1 MMFDL
6 PNNDWD
12 NFVTTEFEKDYFQS
26 LEKDLISAYQK
37 SSIFP
42 PKELVLRAFAL
53 CSLNNLSVVIVG
65 QDPYPQPGYAEG
77 LSFSVKNGI
86 RPPASLKNIL
96 IESEN
101 HPSQVSPSLVP
112 WAEQGVLLLN
122 RTLTVQKGAPNSHS
136 KLGWQNFTLNCI
148 DYVNERKENV
158 VFMLW
163 GAAAITLEKWIDHEK
178 HLVLKSGHP
187 SPLSANRG
195 LWFGNGHFDKANN
208 YLKVNHKK
216 VINWSLPSNT
226 FNREPTLF

>member
-1 MMFDL
+1 MFDL

-12 NFVTTEFEKDYFQS
+12 NFVTAEFEKDYFQS

-42 PKELVLRAFAL
+42 SKELVLRAFAL

-101 HPSQVSPSLVP
+101 HPNQVNPSLVP

-122 RTLTVQKGAPNSHS
+122 RTLTVQKREPNSHS
-136 KLGWQNFTLNCI
+136 NLGWQNFTLNCI
-148 DYVNERKENV
+148 DYINERKENV

>member
-12 NFVTTEFEKDYFQS
+12 NFVTAEFEKDYFQS

>member
-1 MMFDL
+1 MFDL
-6 PNNDWD
+6 PNNDWN
-12 NFVTTEFEKDYFQS
+12 NFVTAELEKDYFQS
-26 LEKDLISAYQK
+26 LEKGLLLAYQQ

-42 PKELVLRAFAL
+42 PKEQVLRAFEL
-53 CSLNNLSVVIVG
+53 CSLNDLSVVIVG

-77 LSFSVKNGI
+77 LSFSVKNGTK
-86 RPPASLKNIL
+86 PPASLKNIL

-101 HPSQVSPSLVP
+101 HPSQVIPSLVP

-122 RTLTVQKGAPNSHS
+122 RTLTVQEGKPNSHA
-136 KLGWQNFTLNCI
+136 KLGWQSFTLHCI
-148 DYVNERKENV
+148 DYINQRKENV

-163 GAAAITLEKWIDHEK
+163 GSAAVALEKRINHEK

-195 LWFGNGHFDKANN
+195 LWFGNKHFEKATN
-208 YLKVNHKK
+208 YLKEKNKK

>member
-1 MMFDL
+1 MFDL

-12 NFVTTEFEKDYFQS
+12 NFVTAEFEKDYFQS

>member
-1 MMFDL
+1 MFDL
-6 PNNDWD
+6 PNNDWN
-12 NFVTTEFEKDYFQS
+12 NFVTAELEKDYFQS
-26 LEKDLISAYQK
+26 LEKDLILAYQK
-37 SSIFP
+37 GSVFP
-42 PKELVLRAFAL
+42 PKEQVLRAFEL
-53 CSLNNLSVVIVG
+53 CSLNDLSVVIVG
-65 QDPYPQPGYAEG
+65 QDPYPQPGHAEG
-77 LSFSVKNGI
+77 LSFSVKNGTQ
-86 RPPASLKNIL
+86 PPASLKNIL

-101 HPSQVSPSLVP
+101 HPSQVNPSLVP

-136 KLGWQNFTLNCI
+136 KLGWQSFTLNCI
-148 DYVNERKENV
+148 DYINERKENV

-163 GAAAITLEKWIDHEK
+163 GSEAIALEKRIDHEK

-195 LWFGNGHFDKANN
+195 LWFGNRHFERANN
-208 YLKVNHKK
+208 YLKEKNKK

>member
-1 MMFDL
+1 MFDL

-12 NFVTTEFEKDYFQS
+12 NFVTAEFEKDYFQS

-42 PKELVLRAFAL
+42 PKELILRAFAL

-101 HPSQVSPSLVP
+101 HPNQVNPSLVP

-163 GAAAITLEKWIDHEK
+163 GAAAIKVEKWIDHEK
-178 HLVLKSGHP
+178 HLGRKSGHP

-195 LWFGNGHFDKANN
+195 LWLGNGHFDKANN